1 MASAMGQFP
10 MSGRTANLFDDEG
23 FPFLRKYLPHPGQ
36 VIDLTLDGDGD
47 NDDNAIEVS

>member
-1 MASAMGQFP
+1 MGQFP
-10 MSGRTANLFDDEG
+10 LSGRTANLSDDEG
-23 FPFLRKYLPHPGQ
+23 FLFLRKSLPHREQ